1 MPRADAEQTPQAPLE
16 HDLVTALNDELLR
29 IEARE
34 KVRDHHLGH
43 GDRVHFEDSGEGNVT
58 LSGSSGGIDF
68 DWFGPAKELLER
80 LRKVPSGGGAEGVR
94 SEFS

>member
-1 MPRADAEQTPQAPLE
+1 MPLE
-16 HDLVTALNDELLR
+16 HDLGTALNDELLR

-43 GDRVHFEDSGEGNVT
+43 GDRVHFEDSGEANVT
-58 LSGSSGGIDF
+58 LSGSSEGHDF